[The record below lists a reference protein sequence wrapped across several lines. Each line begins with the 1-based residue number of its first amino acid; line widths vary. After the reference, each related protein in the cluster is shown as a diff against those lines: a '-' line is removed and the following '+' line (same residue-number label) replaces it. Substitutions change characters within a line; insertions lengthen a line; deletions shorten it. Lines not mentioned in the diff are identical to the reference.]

1 MGLFRETLGGTPVA
15 GIAFVMYAPNGGS
28 RIAMLVDRP
37 AHLQTS
43 FHPMMTRLASLEHGP
58 SAHAGPSAPAALHA
72 TTAQDGTVRIGMP
85 DTWKTMSLGQG
96 TAVVDGPDGAE
107 VARGVVIE
115 IMDPRGMMARSPG
128 ASAHGLIAPYTPDP
142 AQAFVV
148 VSNALAARL
157 GQGSAQVRIE
167 KTTPM
172 PQPFPGGRAVAIAG
186 TDTVRGKRMRF
197 EGNIAVGSPT
207 NYGTWTVGINLVSA
221 PVDGFTAEAPT
232 LAAVADSYD
241 LNQKRR
247 GEQVAQAITISEAQG
262 AAGRAMLAQT
272 TANDAALVNASMA
285 HARAVQDGID
295 RSTAGF
301 VRYLGGTD
309 VLEHTGTGAH
319 GTVDAGF
326 AQAVVRSDPQNFRTV
341 PVSQY
346 RKGIDY

>member
-1 MGLFRETLGGTPVA
+1 
-15 GIAFVMYAPNGGS
+15 
-28 RIAMLVDRP
+28 
-37 AHLQTS
+37 
-43 FHPMMTRLASLEHGP
+43 
-58 SAHAGPSAPAALHA
+58 
-72 TTAQDGTVRIGMP
+72 
-85 DTWKTMSLGQG
+85 
-96 TAVVDGPDGAE
+96 
-107 VARGVVIE
+107 
-115 IMDPRGMMARSPG
+115 
-128 ASAHGLIAPYTPDP
+128 
-142 AQAFVV
+142 
-148 VSNALAARL
+148 
-157 GQGSAQVRIE
+157 
-167 KTTPM
+167 M